1 MWPVN
6 GSFFSS
12 PMGLLHGPAAALPG
26 EPGGFESNAAEMHQ
40 LRLGS
45 LRGVNQMGK
54 ESGICHAIIKLK

>member
-1 MWPVN
+1 
-6 GSFFSS
+6 
-12 PMGLLHGPAAALPG
+12 MGLLHDPAPAAPPG

-54 ESGICHAIIKLK
+54 ESGICHTIIKLK